1 MRALFAPANA
11 NTVLNVSY
19 RITPKK
25 KRITRHLNLA
35 ARNVPN
41 LVLRCTYPIMG
52 AGRRKDEEIHSFTG
66 MLPRR
71 LYDNSRGKIRE
82 GRIKGAV
89 STGCTG
95 CKESPHHQGRAAR
108 RGATLTEGS
117 GGMVQ
122 QLGIKGDWQLLTWTN
137 GFQILVAAS
146 SNYTEGTPWYR
157 IAVIKDGRIEYHDQI
172 MVDPT
177 AEDYEGVNNCDSFSP
192 AIQALNGPVMAIGLE
207 CYNQGGDNNYAT
219 DHVLIFRVERPPT
232 SMDDFTLLK
241 RIKASPIVSGYYENS
256 WTKTTLEVRGTEIW
270 RTDVVTVGVSVEE
283 EMQGIERESVVTT
296 TSEQVLDY

>member
-1 MRALFAPANA
+1 MKGFILLLACCLAGCMTIRAERFEKDAPKTQAQ
-11 NTVLNVSY
+11 
-19 RITPKK
+19 P
-25 KRITRHLNLA
+25 A
-35 ARNVPN
+35 ARV
-41 LVLRCTYPIMG
+41 VSKT
-52 AGRRKDEEIHSFTG
+52 
-66 MLPRR
+66 LPT
-71 LYDNSRGKIRE
+71 
-82 GRIKGAV
+82 A
-89 STGCTG
+89 
-95 CKESPHHQGRAAR
+95 KENPPAEAPPEPRAETQPDPEPQTEPVAISEPPKPDPTAYI
-108 RGATLTEGS
+108 ATLTEGS

-157 IAVIKDGRIEYHDQI
+157 IVVIKDGRIEYHDQI

-192 AIQALNGPVMAIGLE
+192 AIQALNGPVIAIGLE

-232 SMDDFTLLK
+232 SMDDFTLLE

-296 TSEQVLDY
+296 TSEKVLDF

>member
-1 MRALFAPANA
+1 MKRFIPLLACCLAGCMTIRAERFEKDASKAQAQP
-11 NTVLNVSY
+11 
-19 RITPKK
+19 
-25 KRITRHLNLA
+25 A
-35 ARNVPN
+35 ARV
-41 LVLRCTYPIMG
+41 VSKT
-52 AGRRKDEEIHSFTG
+52 
-66 MLPRR
+66 LPT
-71 LYDNSRGKIRE
+71 
-82 GRIKGAV
+82 A
-89 STGCTG
+89 
-95 CKESPHHQGRAAR
+95 KENPPAEAPPEPRAETQPDPEPQTEPVAISEPPKPDPTAYI
-108 RGATLTEGS
+108 ATLTEGS
-117 GGMVQ
+117 DGMVQ

-146 SNYTEGTPWYR
+146 ANYTEGTPWYR

-172 MVDPT
+172 MVEPT

-192 AIQALNGPVMAIGLE
+192 AIQALNGPVIAIGLE
-207 CYNQGGDNNYAT
+207 CYSQGGDNNYAT

-296 TSEQVLDY
+296 TSEKVLGF